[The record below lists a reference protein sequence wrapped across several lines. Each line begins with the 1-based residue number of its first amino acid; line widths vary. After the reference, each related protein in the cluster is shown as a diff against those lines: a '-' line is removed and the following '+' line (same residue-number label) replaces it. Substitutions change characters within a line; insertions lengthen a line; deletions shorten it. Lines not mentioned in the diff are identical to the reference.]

1 MTAQA
6 DILLIDDDV
15 LIRYMVEDIV
25 DQMGHRFS
33 CAACG
38 ETARAMLSLRQ
49 FDLVILDRWLPDTDG
64 LLLVPD
70 IQRNAKTPFIILST
84 LSSPNDQAL
93 GLGMGA
99 VDYVCKPVEQLA
111 LRARIEKHLA
121 AGRGDGANTVL
132 EIASVLKLN
141 TLTRRL
147 WLGGR
152 TEILS
157 PAKTRLLALMIQN
170 LEHPL
175 NRMQISQAIFNR
187 EWIYGD
193 RTVDVLISRLRQRLR
208 GCTVQI
214 ITVHGLGYML
224 VNNKGNAPG
233 QTA

>member
-1 MTAQA
+1 MTTPAN
-6 DILLIDDDV
+6 ILLIDDDA

-25 DQMGHRFS
+25 IQMGHHFS

-38 ETARAMLSLRQ
+38 ETGRAMLSSRP

-64 LLLVPD
+64 LLLIPE
-70 IQRNAKTPFIILST
+70 IQSKSKTPFIILSA

-99 VDYVCKPVEQLA
+99 MDYVCKPVEQLV
-111 LRARIEKHLA
+111 LRARIEKHIT
-121 AGRGDGANTVL
+121 AGRESAVNTIL
-132 EIASVLKLN
+132 EIANVLKLN

-147 WLGGR
+147 WLCGR
-152 TEILS
+152 TEVLS
-157 PAKTRLLALMIQN
+157 PAKTRLLACMIQN

-175 NRMQISQAIFNR
+175 DRMQISQAIFNR
-187 EWIYGD
+187 DWVYGD

-214 ITVHGLGYML
+214 LTVHGLGYML
-224 VNNKGNAPG
+224 TNSKANDGYL
-233 QTA
+233 